1 MAIVKDINLKAEH
14 EKATTTLKLIK
25 DALLKEQAVK
35 DEEEALSEAHRDIG
49 GLKAKGSESGDDHDL
64 EERTRLMQE
73 NLNLLIQ
80 RKEIKNLSSK
90 IKDKQADLNQT
101 VRPLSAAESMV
112 LELELNVHGLALA
125 LEKLHF
131 ELQNPEL
138 SSAQDTIKSHL
149 TRITSLGKTI
159 EIQDSKIE
167 QLNYEVEHQKSINRQ
182 EQKLASLLLTAP
194 LLQSPQEDTTKTVA
208 ENMQAAYEESRKFQC
223 REMAGLYEAGC
234 AIRARKFVWLSATN
248 DDLVSGLGN
257 KASHYGMALADAAL
271 YQPTCPAPYRRV
283 KLIDFTKLYVVRPEF
298 VWKHQSALKLLE
310 ILDWHGGMQ
319 DFSSASSVEVI
330 FRPLFARLITS
341 INDAKFTTGEVVKLL
356 ETPNAIK
363 DIAELKVLHDAGLQ
377 KHNAWLMNW

>member
-1 MAIVKDINLKAEH
+1 MEAIAF
-14 EKATTTLKLIK
+14 
-25 DALLKEQAVK
+25 
-35 DEEEALSEAHRDIG
+35 RG
-49 GLKAKGSESGDDHDL
+49 GGDDSSSESGDGHDL

-80 RKEIKNLSSK
+80 RKEIKNISSK

-167 QLNYEVEHQKSINRQ
+167 QLNYEVKHQKSINRQ

-194 LLQSPQEDTTKTVA
+194 LLQSPQEDTNKTVA
-208 ENMQAAYEESRKFQC
+208 ENMQAAYEEGRKFQC
-223 REMAGLYEAGC
+223 REMAGL
-234 AIRARKFVWLSATN
+234 
-248 DDLVSGLGN
+248 
-257 KASHYGMALADAAL
+257 
-271 YQPTCPAPYRRV
+271 
-283 KLIDFTKLYVVRPEF
+283 TKLAVR
-298 VWKHQSALKLLE
+298 LE
-310 ILDWHGGMQ
+310 H
-319 DFSSASSVEVI
+319 ASS
-330 FRPLFARLITS
+330 F
-341 INDAKFTTGEVVKLL
+341 G
-356 ETPNAIK
+356 
-363 DIAELKVLHDAGLQ
+363 
-377 KHNAWLMNW
+377 